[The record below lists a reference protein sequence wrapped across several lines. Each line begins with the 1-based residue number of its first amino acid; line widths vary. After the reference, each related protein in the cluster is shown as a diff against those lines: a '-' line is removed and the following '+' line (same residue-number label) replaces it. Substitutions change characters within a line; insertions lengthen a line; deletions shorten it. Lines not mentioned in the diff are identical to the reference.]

1 MSIRRRSIV
10 ALLAVTAVLAVGA
23 FAAASASAQTVVRD
37 QITENLS
44 FPFPAGTLCPFDVQ
58 ASAYDVT
65 QRTRFYDDAGVLTEK
80 TYLVNDT
87 DTWTAN
93 GNTLTGHEIF
103 REEFDYAGG
112 VLQQFIGTGLDSN
125 VGKILLGPDGGVFMG
140 TGVGRIVLDGNFQL
154 VSFTG
159 MPAVAMP
166 ADSTAFCAALR

>member
-1 MSIRRRSIV
+1 MSIRRRSSV
-10 ALLAVTAVLAVGA
+10 ALLALGAVVAVSALG
-23 FAAASASAQTVVRD
+23 AASASAQTVARD
-37 QITENLS
+37 QFVSTPS
-44 FPFPAGTLCPFDVQ
+44 FAFPAGTLCSFDVQ
-58 ASAYDVT
+58 ASAYDVI
-65 QRTRFYDDAGVLTEK
+65 QRTRFYDDAGGLTKK

-159 MPAVAMP
+159 LPSVAMP
-166 ADSTAFCAALR
+166 ANSTAFCAALS